1 MRLSNP
7 QAIRA
12 LAHPVR
18 LDLIEALG
26 GIGPATAAQCGR
38 AIGVSQ
44 ASCSFHLRQ
53 LAKYGFVEEA
63 GPGPDRRERRWRL
76 TDRHLGLGAAGEVD
90 PEVTRQLSRI
100 VVEREMR
107 RVLDWVERAPSEPV
121 EWREAARG
129 MAATVRVTAAEAA
142 EIKAAWHR
150 VLEPYLARDAAEA
163 GAAAEHDRR
172 QIRYFMAASPLPH
185 HQTGDTDEHAEQD

>member
-1 MRLSNP
+1 MRLSDP
-7 QAIRA
+7 KAIRA

-26 GIGPATAAQCGR
+26 GMGVATAAQCGR

-53 LAKYGFVEEA
+53 LAKYGFVEDA
-63 GPGPDRRERRWRL
+63 GPGQDRRERLWRVA
-76 TDRHLGLGAAGEVD
+76 DRQIGLGAAEEVD
-90 PEVTRQLSRI
+90 PAVTRELSRA
-100 VVEREMR
+100 VVEREFA
-107 RVLDWVERAPSEPV
+107 RVLDWVERAPAEPV
-121 EWREAARG
+121 PWRETARG

-150 VLEPYLARDAAEA
+150 ALEPYLAREAEQAAQA
-163 GAAAEHDRR
+163 GESADGRR
-172 QIRYFMAASPLPH
+172 VVRYFMAASP
-185 HQTGDTDEHAEQD
+185 QADINDQGDQGEN